1 MTSPAGLLGGTMTM
15 MSTSPSLSST
25 FSRAG
30 GADNDYNATIKRLAI
45 EAHRWFEEALLDKV
59 VGRDDNG
66 GRGGQDKGRASVIT
80 NAQRRLLL
88 MFHRCY
94 PTRNPTCVLFNSN
107 ALLSI
112 LGVHKQRNL
121 YKFLRDIDKS
131 YRPSSHRAVQ
141 RLYSGRSS
149 NSPEKRETRI
159 KKKNLPSKKIQA
171 IHFPK
176 SCRIIPASNSL
187 LHWEA
192 IYLVA
197 SSTIFLLLE
206 YHLQL
211 NAIFS

>member
-15 MSTSPSLSST
+15 MSTSPSLLST

-94 PTRNPTCVLFNSN
+94 PTRTPTCVLF
-107 ALLSI
+107 I
-112 LGVHKQRNL
+112 
-121 YKFLRDIDKS
+121 
-131 YRPSSHRAVQ
+131 
-141 RLYSGRSS
+141 
-149 NSPEKRETRI
+149 
-159 KKKNLPSKKIQA
+159 
-171 IHFPK
+171 
-176 SCRIIPASNSL
+176 
-187 LHWEA
+187 
-192 IYLVA
+192 
-197 SSTIFLLLE
+197 
-206 YHLQL
+206 
-211 NAIFS
+211 